1 MSFLVLALSEQRLSP
16 SPHSPRPLPRCPS
29 KSLDAFRVT
38 APNRYRGSF
47 PESRCLRRPRRLR
60 LAVADGAA
68 VVEVVGEEPR
78 LARLQVLHRALLLV
92 EARVGD
98 AVPALQRAQHQEL
111 LRVLRLAVARPEV
124 AVAVEGVVLLRL
136 LFPRRPYL
144 SWIFFL
150 LAESICLR
158 GAV

>member
-1 MSFLVLALSEQRLSP
+1 MTV
-16 SPHSPRPLPRCPS
+16 
-29 KSLDAFRVT
+29 
-38 APNRYRGSF
+38 PNRNRGSF

-60 LAVADGAA
+60 LAAADGAA

-78 LARLQVLHRALLLV
+78 L
-92 EARVGD
+92 
-98 AVPALQRAQHQEL
+98 ALQRAQHQEL